1 MTNNPLFVEG
11 AVAGDEFSVEVAD
24 LIDEFVIHKLD
35 EHVHR
40 SLADLKHINVHR
52 GEGRTNDRGVLGAD

>member
-1 MTNNPLFVEG
+1 MKG
-11 AVAGDEFSVEVAD
+11 AITSDKFSIEVAD

-40 SLADLKHINVHR
+40 SLADRKHINVHR